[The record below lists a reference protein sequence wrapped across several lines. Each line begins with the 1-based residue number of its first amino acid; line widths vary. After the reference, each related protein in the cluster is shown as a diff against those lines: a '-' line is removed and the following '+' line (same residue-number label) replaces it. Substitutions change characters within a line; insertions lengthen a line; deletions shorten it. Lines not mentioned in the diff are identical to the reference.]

1 MPEKLTK
8 TAVHRLV
15 TGDTQASVTDT
26 AAPGL
31 ELRVRSKASTW
42 AYRYQVQGKTK
53 RLILGSAYELDL
65 DEARRL
71 ARRAAD
77 ARSMKVSVDED
88 WLRRERNPAG
98 VHSTGKATWTLS
110 QAIDAYLREIAAS
123 RKEST
128 VKDYRHHLRHDA
140 LKKLQTRHVD
150 DLTDVEISQV
160 LARFQ
165 KSNGTGAAA
174 NIARRIVLLWNWLS
188 KTHNRENSG
197 VTHGIK
203 IDLPERRSTKPRA
216 RWPSPNLVRKALDD
230 ALAGNLG
237 AASPVIAAII
247 LTAQRR
253 LVVAAAERDHIEDG
267 VWHIPPT
274 HRKTAETRGDRNA
287 HLIPWPQEVAIA
299 QDGQFAFPASRV
311 RAAGAQLSHVSEFTA
326 AHKLRETYG
335 FSPHDV
341 RRTFSTA
348 IRMPESGL
356 PEGHA
361 KYILDHN
368 EEADTVTRKHYDAWR
383 HWPEKEAAIAAWRRI
398 LDSDVDEVEWRKL
411 TGQRSASR
419 RAKG

>member
-8 TAVHRLV
+8 TSVHRLV
-15 TGDTQASVTDT
+15 TGDTQLSVTDT

-42 AYRYQVQGKTK
+42 AYRYEMSGKSK
-53 RLILGSAYELDL
+53 RLILGSAHELDL
-65 DEARRL
+65 EEARRL

-77 ARSMKVSVDED
+77 ARSMKVAVDED

-98 VHSTGKATWTLS
+98 VHSTGKQTWTLR

-128 VKDYRHHLRHDA
+128 VKDYRHHLRHNA
-140 LKKLQTRHVD
+140 LRKLQGRHID

-230 ALAGNLG
+230 ALAGELG

-253 LVVAAAERDHIEDG
+253 LVVASAERDHIEDG

-274 HRKTAETRGDRNA
+274 HRKTAEMRGERNA
-287 HLIPWPQEVAIA
+287 HLIPWPVEVEIA
-299 QDGQFAFPASRV
+299 PDGRFAFPASRV
-311 RAAGAQLSHVSEFTA
+311 RAVGAQLSHVSEFTA

-348 IRMPESGL
+348 IRMPGYDI
-356 PEGHA
+356 PDGHA
-361 KYILDHN
+361 KYVLDHN
-368 EEADTVTRKHYDAWR
+368 EEPSTVNRKHYDIWR
-383 HWPEKEAAIAAWRRI
+383 HWPEKQAAIAAWRRI
-398 LDSDVDEVEWRKL
+398 LDAKIDEDEWRKII
-411 TGQRSASR
+411 GQRSASR
-419 RAKG
+419 RGGG